1 MERPTWIIHT
11 ALQETTT
18 QQDGDITYQDINNLQ
33 PAMYSTV
40 KYGRLPKTSKR
51 NAKIYAAQFTQNT
64 VCVLCEETTENLS

>member
-1 MERPTWIIHT
+1 
-11 ALQETTT
+11 
-18 QQDGDITYQDINNLQ
+18 
-33 PAMYSTV
+33 MYSTV